1 MAAVMSDIASHHSSN
16 DAGGLVFRMACP
28 KLLIFNKLFSNS
40 FEYGWIR
47 NPRGVFFPN
56 TNFKAL
62 LFILGLGSHATII
75 FKVRWAYT
83 TNPL

>member
-1 MAAVMSDIASHHSSN
+1 MAAVMSDIASHHPSN
-16 DAGGLVFRMACP
+16 VLGGLVFRMACP
-28 KLLIFNKLFSNS
+28 KRLIFNKLFPNS

-47 NPRGVFFPN
+47 NPRGSFPN

-62 LFILGLGSHATII
+62 LLLLGSASHATIT
-75 FKVRWAYT
+75 FKLAWAYT